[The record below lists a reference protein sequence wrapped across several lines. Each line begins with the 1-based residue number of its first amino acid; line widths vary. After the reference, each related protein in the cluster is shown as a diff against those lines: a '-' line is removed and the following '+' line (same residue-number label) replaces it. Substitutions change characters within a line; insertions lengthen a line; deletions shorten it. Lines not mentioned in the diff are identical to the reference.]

1 MKMTVI
7 KNESNELIVEF
18 DTKDTTIPDLI
29 ASQLLQNESVEFAG
43 VSKEHPEVG
52 TARLALKTEKKKAST
67 VFAKALEE
75 IEENI
80 SAIQK
85 QLPSKGK

>member
-7 KNESNELIVEF
+7 KNESSELIVEF
-18 DTKDTTIPDLI
+18 DSGDLTVPDLI
-29 ASQLLQNESVEFAG
+29 ANQLLQNESVEFAG

-52 TARLALKTEKKKAST
+52 KARLALRTGKKKASA

-80 SAIQK
+80 AELQK